1 MNGEQ
6 RATKMSFWR
15 TKSGIVT
22 CVFLGVA
29 AILLIFEHRVHAL
42 EAMPYLPYLLI
53 LACPLMHLF
62 MHRGH
67 SGHGP
72 GSRDARPRDRT
83 RE

>member
-1 MNGEQ
+1 MNDEQ
-6 RATKMSFWR
+6 HPTKAGFWR

-22 CVFLGVA
+22 CIFLGIA

-67 SGHGP
+67 SGHGH
-72 GSRDARPRDRT
+72 GSSEAQLHDRT
-83 RE
+83 SE

>member
-1 MNGEQ
+1 MNDVQ
-6 RATKMSFWR
+6 NSTKPGFWR
-15 TKSGIVT
+15 TRSGIVT
-22 CVFLGVA
+22 CVFLGIA

-67 SGHGP
+67 SGHGH
-72 GSRDARPRDRT
+72 GSGGAQPRDRT
-83 RE
+83 NE

>member
-29 AILLIFEHRVHAL
+29 AILLIFEHRVHAF

-53 LACPLMHLF
+53 LACPLMHRF
-62 MHRGH
+62 MHGGH
-67 SGHGP
+67 STHGHG
-72 GSRDARPRDRT
+72 SSDARPRDRS
-83 RE
+83 RV

>member
-1 MNGEQ
+1 MDDEQ
-6 RATKMSFWR
+6 PSTKVSFWR
-15 TKSGIVT
+15 TRSGIVT
-22 CVFLGVA
+22 CIFLGIA

-67 SGHGP
+67 SGPGHGSSDTR
-72 GSRDARPRDRT
+72 SRNPT
-83 RE
+83 HE

>member
-1 MNGEQ
+1 MTGD
-6 RATKMSFWR
+6 RHSAKVSFWR

-22 CVFLGVA
+22 CVFLGIA
-29 AILLIFEHRVHAL
+29 ALLLIVEHRAHAL

-67 SGHGP
+67 SGHGH
-72 GSRDARPRDRT
+72 GSSEAQRRDRT
-83 RE
+83 NE